1 MEKSNENIP
10 LYLYSERELKKL
22 DTSIENEYETYLEV
36 FHELHSDIL

>member
-10 LYLYSERELKKL
+10 LYLYSKRELKKL

-36 FHELHSDIL
+36 FHELHLDIL